1 MEVRIS
7 DKASGN
13 NIGTVSRE
21 EFQFLVDQ
29 LEEESSTDAD
39 YFIDSATI
47 DMLEDNGGSATL
59 VAMLRAAVGETEG
72 IDISWQQT

>member
-7 DKASGN
+7 DKATGN
-13 NIGTVSRE
+13 NIGSVSRE

-47 DMLEDNGGSATL
+47 DMLEDNGGSVAL

>member
-7 DKASGN
+7 DKATGSS
-13 NIGTVSRE
+13 IGSVSRE

-39 YFIDSATI
+39 YFIDTATI

-59 VAMLRAAVGETEG
+59 VAMLRAAVGDSEG
-72 IDISWQQT
+72 IDITWQQT

>member
-1 MEVRIS
+1 MEIRIS
-7 DKASGN
+7 DKATCSS
-13 NIGTVSRE
+13 IGSVSRE

-47 DMLEDNGGSATL
+47 DMLEDNGGSASL
-59 VAMLRAAVGETEG
+59 VAMLRAAVGGSEG

>member
-7 DKASGN
+7 DKASGS

-59 VAMLRAAVGETEG
+59 VAMLRAAVGESEG
-72 IDISWQQT
+72 IDITWQQT

>member
-7 DKASGN
+7 DKATGN
-13 NIGTVSRE
+13 NIGSVSGE

-47 DMLEDNGGSATL
+47 DMLEDNGGSAAL
-59 VAMLRAAVGETEG
+59 VAMLRAAVGESEG
-72 IDISWQQT
+72 IDITWQTT

>member
-7 DKASGN
+7 DKATGSS
-13 NIGTVSRE
+13 IGSVSRE

-39 YFIDSATI
+39 YFIDTATI

-59 VAMLRAAVGETEG
+59 VAMLRAAVGDSEG
-72 IDISWQQT
+72 IDITWQQS

>member
-7 DKASGN
+7 DKATGG
-13 NIGTVSRE
+13 NIGSVSRE

-39 YFIDSATI
+39 YFIDTATI

-59 VAMLRAAVGETEG
+59 VAMLRAAVGESEG
-72 IDISWQQT
+72 IDITWQQT

>member
-7 DKASGN
+7 DKATGAS
-13 NIGTVSRE
+13 IGSVSRE
-21 EFQFLVDQ
+21 EFQFLVNQ

-39 YFIDSATI
+39 YFIDTATI
-47 DMLEDNGGSATL
+47 DMLEDNGGSAML
-59 VAMLRAAVGETEG
+59 VAILRAAVGESEG

>member
-7 DKASGN
+7 DKATGTT
-13 NIGTVSRE
+13 IGSVSRE

-39 YFIDSATI
+39 YFIDSSTI
-47 DMLEDNGGSATL
+47 DMLEDNGGGALL
-59 VAMLRAAVGETEG
+59 VAMLRAAVGESEG
-72 IDISWQQT
+72 IDITWQQT

>member
-7 DKASGN
+7 DRATGTT
-13 NIGTVSRE
+13 IGSVSRE

-29 LEEESSTDAD
+29 LEEESSRDAD

-47 DMLEDNGGSATL
+47 DMLQDNGGSATL
-59 VAMLRAAVGETEG
+59 VALLRAAVGQSEG
-72 IDISWQQT
+72 IDIAWQQT

>member
-7 DKASGN
+7 DKATGSS
-13 NIGTVSRE
+13 IGSVSRE

-39 YFIDSATI
+39 YFIDTATI
-47 DMLEDNGGSATL
+47 DMLEDNGGSAML
-59 VAMLRAAVGETEG
+59 VTMLRAAVGDSEG
-72 IDISWQQT
+72 IDITWQQT